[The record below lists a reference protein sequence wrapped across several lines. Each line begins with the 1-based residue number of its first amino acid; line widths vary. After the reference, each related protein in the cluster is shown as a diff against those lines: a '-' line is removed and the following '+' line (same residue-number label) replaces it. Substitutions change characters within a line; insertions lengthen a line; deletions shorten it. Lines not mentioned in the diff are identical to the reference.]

1 MNKVTLEEFDKA
13 INELPKTNDMVS
25 TFSSVS
31 VKELRKAIERFE
43 YVPSFDDL
51 LKENNRLNNII
62 NELEKDLD
70 YEINDYTGN
79 IDMKEETLSGE
90 FCRGIAWEAD
100 YLKNRIKKL
109 KEGK

>member
-31 VKELRKAIERFE
+31 VKELRKAVERFE

-62 NELEKDLD
+62 K
-70 YEINDYTGN
+70 
-79 IDMKEETLSGE
+79 ETLEIYENRNTCKYKKERFMEDKSTSDLMYDVLKGE
-90 FCRGIAWEAD
+90 D
-100 YLKNRIKKL
+100 K
-109 KEGK
+109 

>member
-13 INELPKTNDMVS
+13 INELPKTNDIVS

-31 VKELRKAIERFE
+31 VKELRKAVKRFE

-62 NELEKDLD
+62 DKAIEYIGLRKEICQRQENVIGENILVELL
-70 YEINDYTGN
+70 N
-79 IDMKEETLSGE
+79 ILKGE
-90 FCRGIAWEAD
+90 D
-100 YLKNRIKKL
+100 K
-109 KEGK
+109 